1 MARFIHEGKS
11 IDYTPAGDT
20 AAGTVVVQGELV
32 GVAARDIKA
41 NKLGALAV
49 SGVIDFPK
57 ATGALTGISAG
68 ALCYWDAANQRAV
81 LNAASGANKLIGK
94 SVIAAGDTDAT
105 VRIRMSQ

>member
-11 IDYTPAGDT
+11 IDYTPGGDVTAG
-20 AAGTVVVQGELV
+20 AVVVQGDLV

-41 NKLGALAV
+41 NKLGALTV

-57 ATGALTGISAG
+57 QVGALSAIATG
-68 ALCYWDAANQRAV
+68 ALCYWDAGNTRAT
-81 LNAASGANKLIGK
+81 LSAGAGANKLIGK
-94 SVIAAGDTDAT
+94 CVIAASDGDAL